1 MMKFAANLLLVFS
14 LLLTSCSKDP
24 GNPDTPE
31 NPNLSISETDI
42 SVSASGSETRIFTVT
57 SDAAWNLSISDT
69 KSAPSWCQASPM
81 NGKAGTTTVTITISE
96 HNISFDDRNAF
107 IKVTSGESS
116 KLLTVTQKKKN
127 AIILSKDKFEIDG
140 SGGEIQIELQA
151 NVDYSVLIPHE
162 YYSWISKIA
171 SKTKGLSSK
180 REMFQIK
187 EGDIEGSRNGII
199 VFAGEEIKDT
209 IHIYQTQK
217 NALILNKREYECT
230 CDESILEVEL
240 KSNIEYGISIPTEAS
255 WIRKIDSKASRVD
268 KISFSIDKNTDYDFR
283 SAKIII
289 KDKNSSLSDTLT
301 VRQSQKNAFILGSN
315 HIEKLSCCGENFS
328 VRIKTNTSF
337 TCEIPSPASQW
348 LSVVET
354 KGLRDTS
361 VNFKLS
367 LNPDFDR
374 EAMVIFKGNGE
385 MRDTLYIS
393 QEGIKKLLMD
403 FYDATGG
410 DSWNN
415 RSNWGSSLPIS
426 EWYGVDV
433 SDDNKIYL
441 NLYNNN
447 LSGYIPES
455 LGRLYNLSSLN
466 LFNNKISG
474 EIGTLIDTISKIKGL
489 TLLSLRSNKFTGE
502 ISSKIGNFKELTV
515 LDLSWNSITGEIPD
529 EICGLTKLT
538 SLSLYKN
545 SITGKI
551 PNNIGLLPLMNLNLT
566 YNLLTGP
573 LPLSLLKMS
582 NWPSFMQYV
591 INQTKY
597 TILPPAEY
605 AKIINYQNKDFNL
618 QPFNVFDV
626 ISTYKYTILFYY
638 DYACF
643 YSNAYTPFV
652 VDLVNKYRSKGLGA
666 VSYHACM
673 YSDYGRLEKIKEY
686 VKLKKMDKFVHLLI
700 LGKYIDNY
708 GSTQWDAHNFA
719 GSEGT
724 PSVMVVD
731 KDGTLVRGCSED
743 RGLLPEFIASLLG
756 APDNMYESTDYSKD
770 GEVVTLQRATVG
782 KGINLVILGDG
793 FVDKDMKTGGKYES
807 WAKDAMEAFFN
818 VEPVKSFRNRYNV
831 FCVKAVSKNE
841 GVGSSYETAF
851 STQYGDGTF
860 IHGNDVKC
868 KQYALKVPS
877 ISNILNTT
885 IITILND
892 SKYAGTCYMDYNDN
906 SSIAY
911 CPYVGY
917 EKGYFEQV
925 IQHEAVGHAF
935 GKLADEYAYD
945 GRIGESLVNS
955 YKKNQMEIRW
965 WSNIDFTNDSQ
976 KIIWSGFLK
985 DILYS
990 ATIGIYEGGATYMYG
1005 VYRPSDNSIMRHNV
1019 GGFNAPSRLE
1029 IYRRIMEFSGD
1040 VYSYN
1045 NFIQYDAINRITTKA
1060 PFAPP
1065 AHFVP
1070 LAPPVVIY

>member
-69 KSAPSWCQASPM
+69 KTVPSWCQASPM
-81 NGKAGTTTVTITISE
+81 NSKAGTTTVTVTISE
-96 HNISFDDRNAF
+96 QNTSFDDRNAF

-162 YYSWISKIA
+162 YSSWISKIA

-315 HIEKLSCCGENFS
+315 HIDKLSCCGENFS

-337 TCEIPSPASQW
+337 TCEIPSSASQW

-361 VNFKLS
+361 VNFKTTA
-367 LNPDFDR
+367 NTDFDR
-374 EAMVIFKGNGE
+374 EAIIIFKGKGE
-385 MRDTLYIS
+385 LRDTLYIS
-393 QEGIKKLLMD
+393 QDGTKKLLMD

-410 DSWNN
+410 DRWNN

-433 SDDNKIYL
+433 SGDNRIYL

-466 LFNNKISG
+466 LFNNNISG
-474 EIGTLIDTISKIKGL
+474 DIGTLIDTISKIQGL

-502 ISSKIGNFKELTV
+502 ISSKIGNFKELTN
-515 LDLSWNSITGEIPD
+515 LDLSSNSLTGQIPA

-538 SLSLYKN
+538 TLSLYNN

-551 PNNIGLLPLMNLNLT
+551 PENIGLLPLLNLNLT

-573 LPLSLLKMS
+573 LPLSLLKMT
-582 NWPSFMQYV
+582 NWPLLMDYV
-591 INQTKY
+591 INQTDH
-597 TILPPAEY
+597 TIYPPAEY
-605 AKIINYQNKDFNL
+605 AKIQNHQNKDFNL
-618 QPFNVFDV
+618 QPFKAYDV
-626 ISTYKYTILFYY
+626 ISAYKYTILYFY
-638 DYACF
+638 DYDCVW
-643 YSNAYTPFV
+643 SNTYTPLV
-652 VDLVNKYRSKGLGA
+652 VDLVNKYRNKGLGA
-666 VSYHACM
+666 ISYHACIL
-673 YSDYGRLEKIKEY
+673 SEYGKLDKIKEY
-686 VKLKKMDKFVHLLI
+686 VKQKKMDNFVNLLHA
-700 LGKYIDNY
+700 GEYIDNY
-708 GSTQWDAHNFA
+708 GSTKWDDSYFL
-719 GSEGT
+719 GSLGT

-731 KDGTLVRGCSED
+731 NKGTLVRGYSED
-743 RGLLPEFIASLLG
+743 RSKLPEFIASLLG

-782 KGINLVILGDG
+782 TGINIIILGDG
-793 FVDKDMKTGGKYES
+793 FVDKDMKAGGKYET

-831 FCVKAVSKNE
+831 YCVKAVSKNE
-841 GVGSSYETAF
+841 GIGSFRESVF
-851 STQYGDGTF
+851 STQYGDGALVGGDN
-860 IHGNDVKC
+860 IKC
-868 KQYALKVPS
+868 KQYALKVPTLS
-877 ISNILNTT
+877 DLSNTT

-892 SKYAGTCYMDYNDN
+892 PKYAGTCYMYADN
-906 SSIAY
+906 SSISY

-917 EKGYFEQV
+917 DKEQFAQ
-925 IQHEAVGHAF
+925 IIHHEAVGHGF
-935 GKLADEYAYD
+935 GKLADEYSYNE
-945 GRIGESLVNS
+945 RIKASLVKS
-955 YKKNQMEIRW
+955 YRDDYYTFQW
-965 WSNIDFTNDSQ
+965 WSNIDFTKDAQ
-976 KIIWSGFLK
+976 KVKWASFLN

-990 ATIGIYEGGATYMYG
+990 TTVGIFEGGATYLLG
-1005 VYRPSDNSIMRHNV
+1005 VYRPSENSIMRYNV
-1019 GGFNAPSRLE
+1019 GDFNAPSRLE

-1060 PFAPP
+1060 PFTPP
-1065 AHFVP
+1065 VHFVP